1 LGNCLATVVVA
12 RWEGEFDDKKAAAFG
27 TPEEIRRELAAGEV
41 ALAEAA
47 AEG

>member
-1 LGNCLATVVVA
+1 V
-12 RWEGEFDDKKAAAFG
+12 FG
-27 TPEEIRRELAAGEV
+27 TPEEVKRELAAGEV